1 VADVCC
7 LLRCVSMSEL
17 ERVADLADRLASR
30 VLESVERGTLSAD
43 ELREN
48 PDVGGKHAARVTV
61 VDHVFDA
68 ASGTIGIRLEIPNP
82 EFSLP
87 AGLKCQVR
95 FFGVG

>member
-1 VADVCC
+1 MADVCC

-48 PDVGGKHAARVTV
+48 PDVTLITNAARLLQEAGAEFPRKSA
-61 VDHVFDA
+61 DLRPAHQLLQ
-68 ASGTIGIRLEIPNP
+68 LEQ
-82 EFSLP
+82 E
-87 AGLKCQVR
+87 
-95 FFGVG
+95 

>member
-1 VADVCC
+1 MADVCC

-48 PDVGGKHAARVTV
+48 PDVTLITNAARLLQEAGAEFPPQICRLAARASAAAARAR
-61 VDHVFDA
+61 VD
-68 ASGTIGIRLEIPNP
+68 
-82 EFSLP
+82 
-87 AGLKCQVR
+87 AGRKPR
-95 FFGVG
+95 F

>member
-1 VADVCC
+1 MADVCC

-48 PDVGGKHAARVTV
+48 PDVTLITNAARLLREAGAE
-61 VDHVFDA
+61 F
-68 ASGTIGIRLEIPNP
+68 ASN
-82 EFSLP
+82 LP
-87 AGLKCQVR
+87 TCGPRISCC
-95 FFGVG
+95 G